1 MSAES
6 KEKISERINNE
17 WVAKLKEF
25 AEQTSI

>member
-6 KEKISERINNE
+6 KEKISERIYNE